1 MDTKS
6 GSRVQGIHHSAHRDR
21 SYHAWFS
28 MGDKTRRLVQEAV
41 VGTGKGKEA
50 CAPYYQLDQ
59 SFFLAFIPKKN

>member
-1 MDTKS
+1 
-6 GSRVQGIHHSAHRDR
+6 
-21 SYHAWFS
+21 